1 MSFTSSDNAPIDRIG
16 VKGPLVFDKT
26 SFNLNWTDNP
36 NETYYIQEYLPKG
49 EKTERFN
56 QMITI
61 HLFNK
66 DIPLKNAVQQKAA
79 ELATRKTT
87 DPICN
92 YQVNQSPDGN
102 EYMVDFILGEN
113 QGNKSAITEFNIY
126 RYKQADLG
134 PGKKG
139 ILVYAYTRRA
149 YGDESTAFLKNL
161 KTERPA
167 LLKTMAG
174 TKIPAVKISGK

>member
-1 MSFTSSDNAPIDRIG
+1 MSFTNFTNGPIDRIG
-16 VKGPLVFDKT
+16 VKGPLIFNKS

-66 DIPLKNAVQQKAA
+66 GVLIKNAVQQKAN
-79 ELATRKTT
+79 ELETRKTT

-92 YQVNQSPDGN
+92 YQVTESPNGK

-126 RYKQADLG
+126 RYKQVDLA
-134 PGKKG
+134 GKKG
-139 ILVYAYTRRA
+139 ILVYAYTKRA
-149 YGDESTAFLKNL
+149 YGDESTAFLRNL
-161 KTERPA
+161 KNERPV

-174 TKIPAVKISGK
+174 TQIPAVKISGK